1 MGTAMVRNLL
11 KVGYEVC
18 VYNRTATKAEA
29 LLSDGVEIAN
39 TPAKVAERSEIIL
52 ACLLD
57 SNAVEDVVK
66 GKNGILTKVHKDQVF
81 VDLSTSS
88 PESSVRLAEALGAKG
103 CNMLDAPVSG
113 GEIGAQEGTLS
124 IMVGGDPNVFEHC
137 LPVLNVLGKRVTLVG
152 EAVGYGGY
160 AKLAN
165 QIMVAIN
172 LVSMSEALVFGAKA
186 GLSVEKLATALGGG
200 LANSSVLQV
209 KFDKILSRQFTPGG
223 RVKVHLKDLGY
234 IADSLRNFDIELPV
248 LGLVHEL
255 FRELVDDGFG
265 DEDHVA
271 IIRAAE
277 KAAGIRV
284 T

>member
-1 MGTAMVRNLL
+1 MGTAMARNLL
-11 KVGYEVC
+11 KAGYEVC
-18 VYNRTATKAEA
+18 VYNRTSAKAEA
-29 LLSDGVEIAN
+29 LRSDGAKIGT
-39 TPAKVAERSEIIL
+39 TPAEVVENSEIIL

-57 SNAVEDVVK
+57 SKAVEDVVE
-66 GKNGILTKVHKDQVF
+66 GKDGILTRVHKGQVF
-81 VDLSTSS
+81 VDMSTSS
-88 PESSVRLAEALGAKG
+88 PESSVRLAKSLRAKG
-103 CNMLDAPVSG
+103 CDMLDAPVSG

-137 LPVLNVLGKRVTLVG
+137 LPVLSVLGKQVTLVG

-172 LVSMSEALVFGAKA
+172 LVSMSEALVFGARA
-186 GLSVEKLATALGGG
+186 GLSIQKLATALGGG

-223 RVKVHLKDLGY
+223 RVEVHLKDLGY
-234 IADSLRNFDIELPV
+234 IADSLRDFGIELPV

-255 FRELVDDGFG
+255 FRELVVDGFG